1 MDRGTKS
8 ESIAF
13 VLAWRTMNG
22 AKAMHKAMHGV
33 ECIGSLASRELEL
46 AAEFGCRACGSA
58 AIVYPDQLYDYAA
71 VRCRRCA
78 LVICTLGE
86 FRRYAEEI
94 ATRRK

>member
-1 MDRGTKS
+1 
-8 ESIAF
+8 
-13 VLAWRTMNG
+13 MNG

-94 ATRRK
+94 INCG